1 MAQIIKQR
9 MTARLDG
16 EFVVFLIGMRINR
29 FWKLHKWVPV
39 ALAMPRML
47 AELARKPQSG
57 FLGAQIYGGI
67 PPVMAQY
74 WRSFA
79 HLEAYAKDP
88 TAEHFP
94 AWRAFNQRVQRNG
107 DVGIWHET
115 YLVRPGQYETIYNN
129 MPPYGLGTV
138 GQLVPAIGRLESA
151 GSRMS
156 AELAASE
163 KGGRLTSA

>member
-9 MTARLDG
+9 MTARVDG
-16 EFVVFLIGMRINR
+16 EFVIFLIGMRINR
-29 FWKLHKWVPV
+29 YWKLHKWLPV
-39 ALAMPRML
+39 ATSMPRML
-47 AELARKPQSG
+47 AELARKPESG

-79 HLEAYAKDP
+79 HLEAYAKDAS
-88 TAEHFP
+88 AEHFP
-94 AWRAFNQRVQRNG
+94 AWRAFNRRVRSNG

-129 MPPYGLGTV
+129 MPPYGLGRV
-138 GQLVPAIGRLESA
+138 GQLLPATGSFESSSERLAA
-151 GSRMS
+151 GS
-156 AELAASE
+156 SE
-163 KGGRLTSA
+163 KR